1 MDSEDD
7 ETQLP
12 ADTLH
17 ILQQFLKEKAERENN
32 EKILDSN
39 DENIN
44 FEENWVINNNLIKI
58 RNTNNIYILATESVL
73 VLWKY

>member
-44 FEENWVINNNLIKI
+44 FEENWVINKNLIKI

-73 VLWKY
+73 VL

>member
-73 VLWKY
+73 VL

>member
-44 FEENWVINNNLIKI
+44 FEENWVINKNLIKI